1 MMSQAVDFGETH
13 DVSITVLVDNRA
25 DLLVKSTT
33 SVKYFTDQP
42 LLAEHGFAALI
53 HLKDADVARIA
64 LLENMRRMKLDPA
77 VIDKIV
83 LSHGHSDH
91 IAALTDILRVMD
103 VAPKPKD
110 WRADAPAGEIER
122 VRFGPYAPP
131 PRAGL
136 LNAKRQPWQATVSQF
151 FGRQNPPTQR
161 QAPLQP
167 NPRPIT
173 VRASSSTWTRT
184 RNPPV
189 NSRMLCQLSYRGST
203 VPIISKTGCASNQ
216 PR

>member
-83 LSHGHSDH
+83 LSHGHPDH
-91 IAALTDILRVMD
+91 IAALTDILRAMD

-110 WRADAPAGEIER
+110 WRADAPAGEISAS
-122 VRFGPYAPP
+122 VSAHMPH
-131 PRAGL
+131 PRA
-136 LNAKRQPWQATVSQF
+136 P
-151 FGRQNPPTQR
+151 
-161 QAPLQP
+161 
-167 NPRPIT
+167 
-173 VRASSSTWTRT
+173 AS
-184 RNPPV
+184 
-189 NSRMLCQLSYRGST
+189 
-203 VPIISKTGCASNQ
+203 
-216 PR
+216 